1 MKIKLLLSIIL
12 LLTSSISYSQIN
24 LEHIADSLL
33 KEGNRIYRLEKSVWI
48 STELIVV
55 ENSKRYLRKK
65 IEGNISYKIGDTIK
79 AIFWGMNEDKL
90 VIKNTYNFSNSNMLE
105 RISYNKI
112 ERSPSE
118 LERKLINVKK
128 KLLLEIEQKI
138 QDYYKPYDTE
148 YNLILSESG
157 TGYRAYLIIGQKKKK
172 IVPLGNDYH
181 LELDEDGNIIE
192 KNRLHN
198 SYLKTPFT
206 HSGHQGYTIESVIH
220 THMADF
226 PFISVTDICSAMLYS
241 EFISWSEM
249 ETFSEYISTYNL
261 KENTLKIELYK
272 RKKE

>member
-79 AIFWGMNEDKL
+79 AIFWGMNDDKL

-206 HSGHQGYTIESVIH
+206 HSGHPGYTIESVIH